1 MASGGRRA
9 GAGRKADSPEGRRVT
24 LQLRVLPSTKEKLM
38 AAARVAELP
47 VGRLMDEV
55 AAKL

>member
-1 MASGGRRA
+1 MPSGGRRS
-9 GAGRKADSPEGRRVT
+9 GAGRKADSPEGKRVT
-24 LQLRVLPSTKEKLM
+24 IQLRVLPSTKVKLVAM
-38 AAARVAELP
+38 AKEDGIP

>member
-1 MASGGRRA
+1 MASGGRRQ

-24 LQLRVLPSTKEKLM
+24 LQLRVLPSTKAKLT
-38 AAARVAELP
+38 AAAKEAGLP

-55 AAKL
+55 AAGL